1 MGRHVQGAGVSWG
14 TEWKPWPL
22 GDALRWMGMVP
33 AEVTD
38 KRGTKDPQVSK
49 GSHTHRPPAEPKF
62 EGSGPAKVG
71 LQLGRSD
78 KPLTP

>member
-1 MGRHVQGAGVSWG
+1 MSRVQ
-14 TEWKPWPL
+14 EPL
-22 GDALRWMGMVP
+22 GGWNGSPGALAMLSDGWEWFQTG
-33 AEVTD
+33 EVTD

-49 GSHTHRPPAEPKF
+49 GSHTRRPSAEPKS

-71 LQLGRSD
+71 LQLGRSG